1 MKSKAFFI
9 TFKGLSVV
17 INHHRLK
24 SVPLSNVLNFPE
36 QLFPKELSSD
46 ASDEYNFLKP
56 WFCVKVKIIV

>member
-56 WFCVKVKIIV
+56 